1 MAAYQSPKLLVK
13 VRVLEGMPKICKLTE
28 DWLIAL
34 KQQINAMKHK

>member
-1 MAAYQSPKLLVK
+1 
-13 VRVLEGMPKICKLTE
+13 MPKICKLME